1 MPNMKES
8 LEHEL
13 NWERGMAIRKD
24 DRSTWAT
31 GGGLLLGMGIGFF
44 FLRESALAFVFTIAL
59 IVEYPET
66 NYNGI
71 KALVLIGWAFLFKTF
86 GHRIHYPHH

>member
-1 MPNMKES
+1 MPKKKNS
-8 LEHEL
+8 APAPDIADEH
-13 NWERGMAIRKD
+13 RVFSHIMY
-24 DRSTWAT
+24 
-31 GGGLLLGMGIGFF
+31 LL
-44 FLRESALAFVFTIAL
+44 FLVAAALAFVFTIAL
-59 IVEYPET
+59 LVENPET